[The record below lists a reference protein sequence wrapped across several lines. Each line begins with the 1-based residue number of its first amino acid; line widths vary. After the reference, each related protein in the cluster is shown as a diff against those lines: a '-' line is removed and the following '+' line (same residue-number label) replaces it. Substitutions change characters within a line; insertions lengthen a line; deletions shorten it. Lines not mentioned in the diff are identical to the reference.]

1 MLNGTAY
8 GLSWYLFWGHLKRM
22 YICCC
27 WVWYFYKCWLAVVQL
42 LSCVWFFCDPMC
54 CNMPGLPVLHHF
66 LELAQT
72 HVLWVNDAVQ
82 LSHPLLS
89 PSPPALSFSQHQGLF
104 QWVGFSHQVAKVLG
118 LQLQH
123 QCFQWILELI
133 SFRIDWFD
141 LLTVRGTL
149 KNFLHYYNLKASILW
164 CSAFIMVHV
173 SHPYVTTGKKHS
185 FGCLDLGRRSIV
197 SAF

>member
-1 MLNGTAY
+1 MLT
-8 GLSWYLFWGHLKRM
+8 
-22 YICCC
+22 CCC
-27 WVWYFYKCWLAVVQL
+27 SVAKLCLIL
-42 LSCVWFFCDPMC
+42 LWP
-54 CNMPGLPVLHHF
+54 
-66 LELAQT
+66 
-72 HVLWVNDAVQ
+72 HVLQRARPPCPSPSPGVGSNSCP
-82 LSHPLLS
+82 LSQWCYPTIS
-89 PSPPALSFSQHQGLF
+89 SSVTPSPPALSFSQHQGLF
-104 QWVGFSHQVAKVLG
+104 QGFSHQVAKVLG

-149 KNFLHYYNLKASILW
+149 KNLLHYYNLKASILW

-173 SHPYVTTGKKHS
+173 LHPYMTTGKKQS
-185 FGCLDLGRRSIV
+185 FGCLDLCRWSIV